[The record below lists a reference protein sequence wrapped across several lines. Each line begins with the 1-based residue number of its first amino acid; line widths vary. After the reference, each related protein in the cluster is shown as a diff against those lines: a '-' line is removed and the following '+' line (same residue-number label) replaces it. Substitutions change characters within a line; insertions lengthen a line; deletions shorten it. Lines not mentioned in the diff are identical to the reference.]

1 MTHRELSPVRVR
13 RGFSFQN
20 VEAAPGVQVETI
32 PPDLE
37 GSSLSSATVQL
48 FPNVEWPLEA
58 GEDDVLVYAVSGRG
72 HLGEVA
78 LSGGTAARLGRGE
91 AGTVR
96 TGSQPLQLLVFRCA
110 ASCDEHAPLGPAQRS
125 AHVDLGSLDAATSGR
140 EFQVLFDMYNGSTRA
155 TLFLGKVPPGA
166 APWHFHQYDEIV
178 WILEGHGLYH
188 LAGGEEEFEAGSA
201 FRVRPREVH
210 IVENASS
217 EPMLLLGVFTPAGS
231 PAAAFLASDPRRR

>member
-1 MTHRELSPVRVR
+1 MTDPGTNGTRVHRDHPSHEH
-13 RGFSFQN
+13 RG
-20 VEAAPGVQVETI
+20 GVNLETI
-32 PPDLE
+32 PPRLE
-37 GSSLSSATVQL
+37 GSPLASAH
-48 FPNVEWPLEA
+48 VEIAAGASWDLEA

-72 HLGEVA
+72 GLGEAA
-78 LSGGTAARLGRGE
+78 LSPGTAVRLARGE
-91 AGTVR
+91 SGTVR
-96 TGSQPLQLLVFRCA
+96 AGGQPLQLLVFRCG

-125 AHVDLGSLDAATSGR
+125 AQVDLASLDAATSGR
-140 EFQVLFDMYNGSTRA
+140 EFQVLFDMHNGSTRA

-188 LAGGEEEFEAGSA
+188 LAEGDEEFEAGSA

-231 PAAAFLASDPRRR
+231 PAAAYLASDPRR